1 MPLADDTGASGR
13 DAFADPARGE
23 TWDAVLDGAV
33 QFRQPARGYRVNVDS
48 ILLAGFAA
56 EGRPASLAVD
66 LGAGVGLVAL
76 LLHHLRA
83 ARALALVEREADLAE
98 LARANLASAQ
108 ASGEVFTTDL
118 ASEGLPLNLRQAADL
133 VVSNPPFFD
142 ARAHRP
148 PQHEQRRSA
157 RHGGVAPFLKA
168 AAAALKGPKSRAV
181 LVYPAS
187 ALTELLAAA
196 ARERLVPKRLRFVH
210 PFRERAARLALLE
223 LRLARSGGLVIEAP
237 LVEWE
242 QPGVPTADAAQLMRV
257 RAVDPA

>member
-13 DAFADPARGE
+13 DPFPNQEAGE

-33 QFRQPARGYRVNVDS
+33 QFRQPATGYRVNVDS

-56 EGRPASLAVD
+56 AGRRASLAVD

-83 ARALALVEREADLAE
+83 ARAVALIERQADLAE
-98 LARANLASAQ
+98 LARANLTSAR

-118 ASEGLPLNLRQAADL
+118 ASGGLPEKLRQAADL

-148 PQHEQRRSA
+148 PQHEPRRLA
-157 RHGGVAPFLKA
+157 RHGGVAPFLHA
-168 AAAALKGPKSRAV
+168 AAAALTGPKARAV

-196 ARERLVPKRLRFVH
+196 ALERLVPKRLRFVH
-210 PFRERAARLALLE
+210 PFRGRAARLALLE
-223 LRLARSGGLVIEAP
+223 LRAARAGGLVIEAP
-237 LVEWE
+237 LIEWE
-242 QPGVPTADAAQLMRV
+242 KPGIPTPDAAQLT
-257 RAVDPA
+257 RARAADPE